1 MSINTEL
8 ANGQHVPSGVPSA
21 VDRLNDLAAR
31 INVEHAAAV
40 TGYIAHAIEAGA
52 LLIEAKRELKRL
64 EGTGAR
70 WLPWLKKHFR
80 FSERTAQLYMVCAE
94 NRDRLEDVL
103 KNPQRVADFRL
114 RDVPKLLAPP
124 KNHPTPVDEP
134 ESNSADFEHD
144 TYAGADLRQA
154 DITMDEPNADAD
166 PLALPESLKRGPD
179 LSAEG
184 HKADAAKDAEIKIA
198 APGAPRQRSQPARR
212 PHHGQTPA
220 SSAEPCQNRLSVG
233 ASESPDVREAKAR
246 ALQDVGP
253 NSSGEVERKRAR
265 FEELENEKRRL
276 QTIVVGLESENKE
289 LRAAGRLSADAFLG
303 AEREEQQRFLDAIG
317 AEKILAAMSTEMCA
331 ALRVFFLDQP
341 PNQAP
346 PAAPSADEWPELPA
360 SLIRSRA
367 VISAKSERE

>member
-124 KNHPTPVDEP
+124 KNPHRRVHPLLG
-134 ESNSADFEHD
+134 SN
-144 TYAGADLRQA
+144 
-154 DITMDEPNADAD
+154 PN
-166 PLALPESLKRGPD
+166 G
-179 LSAEG
+179 
-184 HKADAAKDAEIKIA
+184 
-198 APGAPRQRSQPARR
+198 
-212 PHHGQTPA
+212 T
-220 SSAEPCQNRLSVG
+220 
-233 ASESPDVREAKAR
+233 
-246 ALQDVGP
+246 
-253 NSSGEVERKRAR
+253 
-265 FEELENEKRRL
+265 
-276 QTIVVGLESENKE
+276 
-289 LRAAGRLSADAFLG
+289 
-303 AEREEQQRFLDAIG
+303 
-317 AEKILAAMSTEMCA
+317 
-331 ALRVFFLDQP
+331 
-341 PNQAP
+341 
-346 PAAPSADEWPELPA
+346 
-360 SLIRSRA
+360 
-367 VISAKSERE
+367 